1 MADTTL
7 FSQSPSG
14 LLGPVKRGHPGL
26 HEPGGGERM
35 IPWESKATWGVRQPQ
50 EEGGGT
56 LAVRGKLI
64 SVEDSMAVPQKLNTE
79 GSLAGS
85 VGIACDS

>member
-14 LLGPVKRGHPGL
+14 LLGPVRRGHPGL
-26 HEPGGGERM
+26 REPGGGERM

-50 EEGGGT
+50 EEGGGDPGGEGQAHQCGRQYGGSSKIQHGGEPGW
-56 LAVRGKLI
+56 LSRY
-64 SVEDSMAVPQKLNTE
+64 SM
-79 GSLAGS
+79 
-85 VGIACDS
+85 